1 MAPPN
6 KYTWASFMIDAIAS
20 AIFYGN
26 ICKRIGTLHDI
37 VGVGGFG
44 LAEVIKP
51 LI

>member
-1 MAPPN
+1 MALTN

-20 AIFYGN
+20 AISYGN
-26 ICKRIGTLHDI
+26 ICKIIGTLHDI